1 MKTITV
7 KFGQSVFDIALEYYG
22 HVKGIRYLIEDN
34 EGLDLS
40 VALVNNQKLKIREG
54 SIINQP
60 IVTEFSKFTPVSN
73 G

>member
-22 HVKGIRYLIEDN
+22 NVKGIRYLVEDN

-40 VALVNNQKLKIREG
+40 IPLVNNQKLKIRED

-60 IVTEFSKFTPVSN
+60 IVNEFSKFTPVSN